1 MLELLAY
8 DVGLVCPVGIG
19 GALLG
24 TLGGLI
30 LADVALLLPF
40 AISILVVWFLFF
52 LLWWSLGIP
61 LGPGAPAA

>member
-1 MLELLAY
+1 MS
-8 DVGLVCPVGIG
+8 
-19 GALLG
+19 
-24 TLGGLI
+24 
-30 LADVALLLPF
+30 LLLPF